1 MDTAQRYGFGFRAG
15 LGGVDF
21 LSSCAASWSL
31 KSRTGQALIDAAILS
46 PETLGRH
53 VPMPDMKQQIA
64 GWVRQI
70 DELRGQIEEHWS
82 MIQKCIAD
90 GHVDDAISLLNAY
103 FRLSETGRC

>member
-1 MDTAQRYGFGFRAG
+1 
-15 LGGVDF
+15 
-21 LSSCAASWSL
+21 
-31 KSRTGQALIDAAILS
+31 
-46 PETLGRH
+46 
-53 VPMPDMKQQIA
+53 MPDMKQQIA

-103 FRLSETGRC
+103 FRLKVKLEGVEASLTGTLGGYFSDK